1 MDLEAQV
8 VALRERHSHGEISD
22 ADMELMIEGAR
33 SKWAHD
39 HPPRPVAEIESA
51 SPRAEGENVNIDGNE
66 GARVTRGKMRGA
78 VRVHTASVDGTQAQ
92 VIRSAAAASVRSD
105 AHGRRNPARLS
116 GGGPSWTENASTVR
130 DGGIAPEYGYF
141 KFSPDKIA
149 VPKLLEGRHDL
160 ATWVESIE
168 PQLEIAQLKKFVDG
182 TVEVPPEDDAERRT
196 EFHSARL
203 LTFMCPDCVN
213 KEAGD
218 GQEALR
224 GRSQNRQPHHEI
236 ANHKDKQHSDSK
248 EKQPSDARTS
258 CGNGAKEAPSD
269 DVHHDG
275 QSSCSMVGVVTDAS
289 TEPTIS
295 LAPEAGKDFQA
306 VAADVQANP
315 TVVLLDSGCSHHL
328 MGTRGAFVEMN
339 AEGDVHHVRGF
350 NGAIQPVQGR
360 GTIAPQGAAGTKAI
374 IPDVLYVPGVQANL
388 LSAGQLKDSGVQFRD
403 TGDETLLVSAEGA
416 VIGCARYTGRVLC
429 TDLRPCS
436 SPQPSVPPTETVA
449 LRTIASSTRSLAD
462 IWHARLAHAGMD
474 MIKRTAA
481 HGVASGLEI
490 MSSYGADLVCVSCVG
505 GKLVR
510 HTFPDQG
517 SEPENALDVVHID
530 VCGPFR
536 VPTKDGSRYF
546 LLLRDRKT
554 RFVWT
559 YSFTRKSDA
568 LEKFEMWLTVKMIR
582 SDRGG
587 EFLGGDSTA
596 FLDKHGIVHDLTRP
610 YTPH

>member
-1 MDLEAQV
+1 
-8 VALRERHSHGEISD
+8 
-22 ADMELMIEGAR
+22 MELMIEGAR

-203 LTFMCPDCVN
+203 LTFMVI
-213 KEAGD
+213 
-218 GQEALR
+218 
-224 GRSQNRQPHHEI
+224 S
-236 ANHKDKQHSDSK
+236 
-248 EKQPSDARTS
+248 RTS

-505 GKLVR
+505 GKLVC

-546 LLLRDRKT
+546 LLLKDRKT

-610 YTPH
+610 YTPHKNGMAEREMRTLVEA